1 MGSKFSA
8 NPLTVNRV
16 LNISRSYSNLLSHYH
31 HDFSGNMIS
40 PLYAIGGL
48 LLAYIGLSTLQLLYN
63 YKKAKSIG
71 LPVLITPIDP
81 SVRLASLSNA
91 LQLMPLECPIFAL
104 QQLLGASLKKDSAFW
119 TWKLC

>member
-1 MGSKFSA
+1 
-8 NPLTVNRV
+8 
-16 LNISRSYSNLLSHYH
+16 
-31 HDFSGNMIS
+31 MIS

-63 YKKAKSIG
+63 YRKAKAIG

-81 SVRLASLSNA
+81 SVGFASLLNA

-104 QQLLGASLKKDSAFW
+104 QQLLRAFSQKGLTIW
-119 TWKLC
+119 SWKFCGIQQPRLEL